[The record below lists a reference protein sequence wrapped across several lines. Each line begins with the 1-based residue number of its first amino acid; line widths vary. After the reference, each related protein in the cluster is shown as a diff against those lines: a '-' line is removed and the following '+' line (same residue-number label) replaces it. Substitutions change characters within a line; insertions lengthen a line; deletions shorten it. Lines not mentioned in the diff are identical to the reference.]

1 MLKKIHKKLSDINT
15 VAIENESAL
24 LLSLFA
30 SSNSFK
36 WLQTN
41 TISREKIY
49 DYHLYRTKKGLGNA
63 LGLCKW
69 LEYS

>member
-1 MLKKIHKKLSDINT
+1 MQSWENSQEISDINA
-15 VAIENESAL
+15 VAIENESAI
-24 LLSLFA
+24 LSLLPHPIHF
-30 SSNSFK
+30 SNSCKHHFF
-36 WLQTN
+36 
-41 TISREKIY
+41 REKIY